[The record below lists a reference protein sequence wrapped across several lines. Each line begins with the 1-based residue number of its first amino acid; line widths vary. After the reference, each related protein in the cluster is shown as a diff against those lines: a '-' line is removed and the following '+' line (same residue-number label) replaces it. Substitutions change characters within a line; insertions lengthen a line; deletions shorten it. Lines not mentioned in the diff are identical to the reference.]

1 MKRIYLLTLILGL
14 LATTIVAPKL
24 FHSAPKAPEQASTIQ
39 ASTIQASTI
48 QASTIQASTIQAST
62 IPTSAKLSKESLSF
76 EPISTLQVF
85 GWVSG
90 ETYNCQGKAGDKFHP
105 GSLTCTD
112 GKLEALPLDCKV
124 LGSLIHCKLQSPL
137 SNNHR

>member
-1 MKRIYLLTLILGL
+1 MKRIYLSTLILGL

-24 FHSAPKAPEQASTIQ
+24 FHSAPKAPE
-39 ASTIQASTI
+39 
-48 QASTIQASTIQAST
+48 QASTIQAST